1 MHYGCEPTFHNT
13 GDDAGFGN
21 RLGWLDC
28 VWLQENM
35 EVGMNGGMARAG
47 ARIIIASVVMIAGT
61 LHVLPGR
68 CQEPAPPGP
77 ATAPKTA
84 PQTSATKPAAPPAA
98 APQEP
103 IAPKIDPAKEAKI
116 RKLLD
121 VIGTRALMEQTV
133 KSMAEMSQAS
143 LARALTKNESSER
156 FIDLFYTK
164 LQSKLN
170 TDVFVGMIIPIYDKY
185 LTTEDI
191 DGLTQFYESPL
202 GQRALKV
209 LPQIVQEAQAAGFQ
223 WGQRMGQ
230 EAAQEV
236 IAEHPELKDTLSPPP
251 NKP

>member
-1 MHYGCEPTFHNT
+1 M
-13 GDDAGFGN
+13 
-21 RLGWLDC
+21 
-28 VWLQENM
+28 
-35 EVGMNGGMARAG
+35 
-47 ARIIIASVVMIAGT
+47 
-61 LHVLPGR
+61 
-68 CQEPAPPGP
+68 
-77 ATAPKTA
+77 
-84 PQTSATKPAAPPAA
+84 
-98 APQEP
+98 
-103 IAPKIDPAKEAKI
+103 
-116 RKLLD
+116 
-121 VIGTRALMEQTV
+121 

-143 LARALTKNESSER
+143 LARALTKNEGSER

-170 TDVFVGMIIPIYDKY
+170 TDEFVGLIIPIYDKY

-236 IAEHPELKDTLSPPP
+236 IAEHPELKDAITPSPSPG
-251 NKP
+251 KP